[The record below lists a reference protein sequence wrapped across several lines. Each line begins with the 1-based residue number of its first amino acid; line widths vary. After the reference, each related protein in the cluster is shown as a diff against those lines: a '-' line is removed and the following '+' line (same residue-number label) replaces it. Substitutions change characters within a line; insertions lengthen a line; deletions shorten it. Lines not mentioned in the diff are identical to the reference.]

1 MRIAIS
7 DIKVNPGRR
16 EVLLERA
23 KELAGSIAEIGMLNP
38 ITIDRKYTL
47 IAGLHRLEAAK
58 LLEWTE
64 IECNICDLAGLQAEL
79 AEIDENFVRSDLSEF
94 EFGELLL
101 RRKDIY
107 ETLYPETKCG
117 VSQARAMNKAKG
129 NNVSAPGALTSKSFV
144 RDTADK
150 LGMSPRTVEEKIQI
164 AKNLTP
170 EAKKIIK
177 DSGEKV
183 KKKEVL
189 KLSRLEPEQQKEAAE
204 LLSAKE
210 IGSISEY
217 NAAKRKVSDTEIKS
231 QTLNPRRK
239 EQDTAKQEE
248 ILNAQ
253 PEKAE
258 DRQDPEQEDAQK
270 RETQEPSSIPFSLGE
285 KRFNTFKESV
295 ADLKDPNKDCSCTP
309 DSFLA
314 ELTAFVNKIHREFKW
329 YSTPYYEAA
338 FPAISPKQLDYLRQ
352 QIKAIHTVTQEF
364 LKNVERMIPL

>member
-1 MRIAIS
+1 MRVAIS

-64 IECNICDLAGLQAEL
+64 IECNVCDLAGLQAEL
-79 AEIDENFVRSDLSEF
+79 AEIDENFVRNDLSEI

-129 NNVSAPGALTSKSFV
+129 NNVSAPGAPTSKSFV

-150 LGMSPRTVEEKIQI
+150 LGISTRTVEEKIQI

-170 EAKKIIK
+170 EAKKIIQ

-217 NAAKRKVSDTEIKS
+217 NAAKREVSDTEIKS
-231 QTLNPRRK
+231 RAPKPRRK
-239 EQDTAKQEE
+239 EKNTVKQEE

-253 PEKAE
+253 QEKVE
-258 DRQDPEQEDAQK
+258 SRPDLEQEDTQK
-270 RETQEPSSIPFSLGE
+270 SSSEGETREPSSIPFGLGE

-314 ELTAFVNKIHREFKW
+314 EFTAFVNKIHREFKW
-329 YSTPYYEAA
+329 YSTP
-338 FPAISPKQLDYLRQ
+338 
-352 QIKAIHTVTQEF
+352 
-364 LKNVERMIPL
+364 